1 MPHSDITSVIKKID
15 SFPPLPDTVIRV
27 LKITGNPE
35 SSAHELMQAIL
46 PDQSMCVAILKIVN
60 SAFFGRPRKVSSIEE
75 AVVVLGFQEIRNI
88 ILTQAVFNSF
98 RKFRNT
104 NKQDIDAL
112 WQHSVTCGL
121 AAKMIAGRTTGY
133 SPSHLFSAGLIH
145 DIGKVTLLMA
155 FPNYYSPVPET
166 SGPLPLSLA
175 AEEEAKFGISHANAG
190 MHQLNRWLFPEQLCA
205 ATGYHHHPASAPD
218 NAAFPLIVQMA
229 DILSHC
235 VHSKETMNGQEILDL
250 INDLTPDST
259 LLWNRYNFQWQEEDI
274 EKWLTDLQEDLTD
287 GALISMF
294 ND

>member
-1 MPHSDITSVIKKID
+1 MPQLHTASAIKN
-15 SFPPLPDTVIRV
+15 SGPFPPLPGTVIRV
-27 LKITGNPE
+27 LEITGNPE

-75 AVVVLGFQEIRNI
+75 AVVVLGFLEVRNI
-88 ILTQAVFNSF
+88 VLTQAVFSSF
-98 RKFRNT
+98 RKFRST
-104 NKQDIDAL
+104 NKHDIDAL

-121 AAKMIAGRTTGY
+121 AAKLIAGRTSGY
-133 SPSHLFSAGLIH
+133 SPSHLFIAGLIH
-145 DIGKVTLLMA
+145 DIGKLTLLMA
-155 FPNYYSPVPET
+155 FPKSYSPAPET
-166 SGPLPLSLA
+166 SGTLPFSLA
-175 AEEEAKFGISHANAG
+175 SEEESKYGISHANAG

-235 VHSKETMNGQEILDL
+235 LHSKETMTGREILDL
-250 INDLTPDST
+250 INDLTPDSP
-259 LLWNRYNFQWQEEDI
+259 LLWDRYNFHWQEEDI
-274 EKWLTDLQEDLTD
+274 EQWLTELQADLTD
-287 GALISMF
+287 GTLIDMF